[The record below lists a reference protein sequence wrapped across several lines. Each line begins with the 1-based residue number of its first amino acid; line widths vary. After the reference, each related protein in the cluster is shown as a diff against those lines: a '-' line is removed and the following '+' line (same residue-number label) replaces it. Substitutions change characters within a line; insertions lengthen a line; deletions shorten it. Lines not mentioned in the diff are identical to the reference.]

1 MKKLN
6 LSIIA
11 YAGISYGG
19 AHRQVIRLAC
29 ALDKKKINVRFF
41 WCKHKKDIG
50 STFIFPELDYNNLDI
65 LRAHGVDVVEFN
77 VEARDI
83 RRRFHP
89 WINTNFWEIFRKYET
104 DLVFTAKA
112 GYPEYP
118 FILMKHPV
126 VEWNVFSSLDI
137 TENLVMSVSQSDW
150 VQNAWLSTGGDP
162 IKNTLIYPFVPQPQ
176 SQEDLRDYLGISM
189 TDVVIGFHQREDDY
203 IYGEQALIA
212 FSLIDKELRE
222 KTKFLILGGSSK
234 YIQLAQKLGVD
245 LVRLPVE
252 KDFKKVSSFLNSL
265 DIFAHSGGSGETLCI
280 AIQEAMMHGLPV
292 ITMDIKGRPNA
303 QVSTLKNAG
312 IVVNDVKEYS
322 TKLDSLIR
330 NKDQRLNMGE
340 QLKRIALEEYSE
352 ERCVDKFTKLFLDLY
367 DAGRTYEFSIPRNFF
382 FIMADNLRFF
392 IIDSIALLRKSEMI
406 KLLKQVKKIFGF

>member
-89 WINTNFWEIFRKYET
+89 WLNTNFWEIFRKYET

-126 VEWNVFSSLDI
+126 VEWNVFSSLDV
-137 TENLVMSVSQSDW
+137 TGNLVMSVSQSDW
-150 VQNAWLSTGGDP
+150 VQNAWLNIGGDST
-162 IKNTLIYPFVPQPQ
+162 KNTLIYPFVPEPQ
-176 SQEDLRDYLGISM
+176 TQDGLRKYLGISVS
-189 TDVVIGFHQREDDY
+189 DVVIGFHQREDDH

-212 FSLIDKELRE
+212 YSLLDMKIRK
-222 KTKFLILGGSSK
+222 KTKFLILGGSEK
-234 YIQLAQKLGVD
+234 YVHLANKLGVC
-245 LVRLPVE
+245 LIKLPIE
-252 KDFKKVSSFLNSL
+252 KDYEKVSKFLNSL
-265 DIFAHSGGSGETLCI
+265 DIYTHSGGSGETLCI

-303 QVSTLKNAG
+303 QISTLRNSG
-312 IVVNDVKEYS
+312 IIVNNVNEYAER
-322 TKLDSLIR
+322 LNFIIQ
-330 NKDQRLNMGE
+330 NNNQRLIIGAE
-340 QLKRIALEEYSE
+340 SKKIALQEYSE
-352 ERCVDKFTKLFLDLY
+352 ESCVSKFTQLFFKLHNRDAKERFRLTGVFLIFLVEGLKFFLNDL
-367 DAGRTYEFSIPRNFF
+367 RRQFIRNL
-382 FIMADNLRFF
+382 N
-392 IIDSIALLRKSEMI
+392 K
-406 KLLKQVKKIFGF
+406 